1 MRISDWSSDVCA
13 SDLEGETINRG
24 GDRIEMTGHII
35 YEFVVF
41 LIWHGRNYAGTRC
54 LRTDLRRC
62 FTTDASLVLKERV
75 SVNSGSASR
84 APYRSGKSLG
94 ISSAIVIRVPITESR
109 ADALILALID
119 RKSTR

>member
-62 FTTDASLVLKERV
+62 FTTDASLVLQERV

-84 APYRSGKSLG
+84 APNRSGKSLG
-94 ISSAIVIRVPITESR
+94 LSCEIVIRFPITESR
-109 ADALILALID
+109 TEELI
-119 RKSTR
+119 